1 MLWLVSDQPD
11 SGGWPHVYRSIEIP
25 HREPDYKAFTQR
37 KGAQSRFRAGSLRV
51 SDGDLEEAAM
61 FEVAADNPR
70 AAIDAV
76 ITGKGGKVTLIDIDP
91 EPMTR
96 EQAIRWLANI
106 GL

>member
-1 MLWLVSDQPD
+1 
-11 SGGWPHVYRSIEIP
+11 
-25 HREPDYKAFTQR
+25 
-37 KGAQSRFRAGSLRV
+37 
-51 SDGDLEEAAM
+51 M